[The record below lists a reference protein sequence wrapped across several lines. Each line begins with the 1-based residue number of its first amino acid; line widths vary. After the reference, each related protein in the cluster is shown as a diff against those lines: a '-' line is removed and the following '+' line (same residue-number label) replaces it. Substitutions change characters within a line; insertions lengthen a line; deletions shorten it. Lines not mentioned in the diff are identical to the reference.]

1 MELTKRLNI
10 LIQAVILS
18 QKKGILTLEDA
29 VKAKNAI
36 DIISIGEMNQN
47 FTSAINILIEI
58 IVSSQKKGIYSL
70 KDAYMIYLAIY
81 DIEDKLQNKVNKIN
95 TEEVQKDIINPN
107 VLNND
112 ETIVTIPPVVLT
124 NNKKKET

>member
-1 MELTKRLNI
+1 MELNKRLDI
-10 LIQAVILS
+10 IIQAVILS

-29 VKAKNAI
+29 VNAKNAI

-47 FTSAINILIEI
+47 FISAINILIEI
-58 IVSSQKKGIYSL
+58 IVTSQKKGIYSL

-81 DIEDKLQNKVNKIN
+81 DIKDVLQNKVNKIN
-95 TEEVQKDIINPN
+95 TEAIEKDIINPN
-107 VLNND
+107 VLNDD

-124 NNKKKET
+124 NNNKKET